1 MRPLT
6 PFRPFV
12 VTVVLVAVSLGQA
25 GCATGTLVRH
35 PDGGYE
41 RESRSEMEQRAADA
55 LRRAGAS
62 TEAREAQKRADAT
75 LDAERKSPGASFFA
89 DLLYAVF
96 GVVLDQR
103 TSGSTK
109 P

>member
-1 MRPLT
+1 MRPFTTIAATLL
-6 PFRPFV
+6 
-12 VTVVLVAVSLGQA
+12 LVAVSLGLA
-25 GCATGTLVRH
+25 GCAGGTLARH

-41 RESRSEMEQRAADA
+41 RESRSTMEQRAADA

-75 LDAERKSPGASFFA
+75 LEAERKSPGSSFFA

-96 GVVLDQR
+96 GIALEHR
-103 TSGSTK
+103 TSGGTK

>member
-1 MRPLT
+1 MRPFT
-6 PFRPFV
+6 SFA
-12 VTVVLVAVSLGQA
+12 VTVVLVAVSLGQV
-25 GCATGTLVRH
+25 GCAAGTLVRH

-75 LDAERKSPGASFFA
+75 LDAERKSPGFSFFA

-96 GVVLDQR
+96 GVVVDHR
-103 TSGSTK
+103 TSGGTK

>member
-1 MRPLT
+1 MRPFASLAL
-6 PFRPFV
+6 
-12 VTVVLVAVSLGQA
+12 TVVLVAVSLSQA
-25 GCATGTLVRH
+25 GCAAGTLVRH

-75 LDAERKSPGASFFA
+75 LDAERKSAGFSFFA

-96 GVVLDQR
+96 GAALEQR

>member
-1 MRPLT
+1 MRPIIPLA
-6 PFRPFV
+6 
-12 VTVVLVAVSLGQA
+12 VTSLLVAVSLGLA
-25 GCATGTLVRH
+25 GCAGGTLARL

-41 RESRSEMEQRAADA
+41 RESRSTMEQRAADA

-62 TEAREAQKRADAT
+62 TEAREAQKRADAA
-75 LDAERKSPGASFFA
+75 LDAERKSPGFSFFA

-96 GVVLDQR
+96 GEVLEQR
-103 TSGSTK
+103 TGGGNK